1 MAKFTSSAL
10 YFDGNR
16 RYKPGEVFDLPEG
29 QKPGRGMVKVEEDK
43 PKDVFVEPEQP
54 EQVEQGKGGKGGKG
68 GKARNN
74 EPETFSEVAKADA
87 DAMGKD
93 LNG

>member
-10 YFDGNR
+10 YFDGTR
-16 RYKPGEVFDLPEG
+16 RYKPGEVFDLPVG

-43 PKDVFVEPEQP
+43 QKAEAAKE
-54 EQVEQGKGGKGGKG
+54 GKKGR
-68 GKARNN
+68 ARAN